1 MVANPMQKKARNSFL
16 LGVIITF
23 VICALIGGAIFFIA
37 SQNDKKEEEEEG
49 ALTYVYRL
57 KTSVKSGEEIDS
69 SKVESVLVTT
79 KAVPEG
85 AFASKRQTGEKG
97 KEVWVDQAFP
107 GVYKSKLSL
116 KAGTIL
122 STDLVSDKDEE
133 EITSDVRYVEYNMLI
148 LPTTIAEGD
157 YIDIRLTF
165 PNGQNLIVISKKQV
179 KSLLGDTIGLELSEG
194 EILTMESAIVES
206 YIMTASKLYA
216 IQYVEPGNQEAAIKT
231 YEPTEA
237 VKNLINADSNIT
249 SEAKQALTDRYING
263 IRSYIDGE
271 KNTYAASQQENIETG
286 IQKEIENARA
296 AREAYLNGLTSY

>member
-1 MVANPMQKKARNSFL
+1 
-16 LGVIITF
+16 
-23 VICALIGGAIFFIA
+23 
-37 SQNDKKEEEEEG
+37 
-49 ALTYVYRL
+49 
-57 KTSVKSGEEIDS
+57 
-69 SKVESVLVTT
+69 
-79 KAVPEG
+79 
-85 AFASKRQTGEKG
+85 
-97 KEVWVDQAFP
+97 
-107 GVYKSKLSL
+107 
-116 KAGTIL
+116 
-122 STDLVSDKDEE
+122 
-133 EITSDVRYVEYNMLI
+133 MLI

-263 IRSYIDGE
+263 IR
-271 KNTYAASQQENIETG
+271 
-286 IQKEIENARA
+286 
-296 AREAYLNGLTSY
+296 